1 MTAPVRVPPTD
12 APLMSIVVVTFNA
25 WEWTERALQAVVAN
39 TDVAYELIAV
49 DNASSDG
56 TPDALAGVEGAVL
69 LRNDENRG
77 FGVAAMQGVMRSR
90 APYVLLLNSD
100 ALVGPGYAQP
110 LLQVLEREPD
120 VAAVAARLLH
130 TDGTLQ
136 EAGSVLWGDGRADNV
151 GDGDRADAG
160 EYLFCRDVDYASA
173 ACMLVRRSAFLDAG
187 GFDPVYHPAYF
198 EDADLCM
205 RWREQGLRVVYQP
218 RSTAVHKRWASTDMG
233 RARELIARN
242 LPVFLERWH
251 HVLGARPA
259 RPEQDDRACVLALR
273 DAECAE
279 RVLLITHG
287 VSDGSVL
294 IDALCRQLSGRRL
307 TVLFSGVH
315 ERAGE
320 AELLADQG
328 VEVIT
333 GVDDLPAWLRG
344 RRHHHTAV
352 LVATEVSAQVVAALE
367 DTQPTAVLMHVDPAG
382 DPSHAVAELARHGVG
397 AG

>member
-1 MTAPVRVPPTD
+1 MTAPLRVPSTD
-12 APLMSIVVVTFNA
+12 APVVSIVIVTFNA

-56 TPDALAGVEGAVL
+56 TADALAGVEGAVV

-100 ALVGPGYAQP
+100 ALVEPGYAQP
-110 LLQVLEREPD
+110 LVEVLDRDAD

-130 TDGTLQ
+130 TDGSLQ

-160 EYLFCRDVDYASA
+160 EYLFRRDVDYASA

-242 LPVFLERWH
+242 LPVFLDRWR
-251 HVLGARPA
+251 HVLGERPS
-259 RPEQDDRACVLALR
+259 RPERDDRACVLALR

-279 RVLLITHG
+279 RVLLITDG
-287 VSDGSVL
+287 VPDGSPLV
-294 IDALCRQLSGRRL
+294 DALRRQLSGQRL
-307 TVLFSGVH
+307 TVVFPDSDQ
-315 ERAGE
+315 RAVPPGE
-320 AELLADQG
+320 LADQG

-333 GVDDLPAWLRG
+333 GVGDLPAWLAG

-352 LVATEVSAQVVAALE
+352 LVAPEVSAEIVAALA
-367 DTQPTAVLMHVDPAG
+367 DTQPASVVMKVDPTA
-382 DPSHAVAELARHGVG
+382 DPNDAVAELARHGIGVG
-397 AG
+397 